1 MSSLLGWKVTAML
14 LEAAAS
20 RPVRAGRPD
29 RGHRNRGPRTG
40 SSGSAGP
47 RAGPDR
53 VQDREVVGVGE
64 PLAAGQ
70 LGSGP
75 WAGQGM
81 LAVLVPGEHRLV
93 GSPQAD
99 GSAVGRTDPGRAA
112 GKDQGV
118 TWAGRDDSAGA
129 FGAGH
134 DRWRPVWQCGA
145 GYQIR
150 TRVAGSSHSSSV
162 APTSNAA

>member
-1 MSSLLGWKVTAML
+1 
-14 LEAAAS
+14 
-20 RPVRAGRPD
+20 
-29 RGHRNRGPRTG
+29 
-40 SSGSAGP
+40 
-47 RAGPDR
+47 
-53 VQDREVVGVGE
+53 
-64 PLAAGQ
+64 
-70 LGSGP
+70 
-75 WAGQGM
+75 M